1 MGMRSEIERAGGC
14 ISSQRRQQR
23 SPFAVLGQISTGLH
37 SFRPR
42 FNPKQNLPDELNSK
56 TIPPFFLDAQMSLA
70 PLDYNCIFLD
80 YIVKAFLH
88 PRCTIRGDDR
98 LKVIL
103 IVTCILYSLG
113 ARIFQP
119 SLRVFK
125 VLRNFQNV
133 CHKFILK
140 KTFGRKQ
147 NSACGGLRRSAWLV
161 WSLDPSA
168 YHNLVRIITF
178 STFAF

>member
-1 MGMRSEIERAGGC
+1 MGMGSEIERAGGC

-42 FNPKQNLPDELNSK
+42 FNPNQNLQEELNSK
-56 TIPPFFLDAQMSLA
+56 TFFPFLLDTQMSLA
-70 PLDYNCIFLD
+70 PLERLCFLG
-80 YIVKAFLH
+80 LH
-88 PRCTIRGDDR
+88 FKGFSSPSVHCQKRQPFEGDSYSYM
-98 LKVIL
+98 
-103 IVTCILYSLG
+103 YSLD

-147 NSACGGLRRSAWLV
+147 NSACGGLRRSAWHV

-168 YHNLVRIITF
+168 YHNFVRIITF